1 MSSPVTI
8 YTDGACRGNPGPGG
22 WGVLIIEN
30 NNEITL
36 FGGEKN
42 TTNNQMEMTAAIE
55 GLSYF
60 EERTH
65 IEIFT
70 DSNYLKDGIESWI
83 HSWKKMDGKRPQKNL
98 LKIKN
103 YG

>member
-1 MSSPVTI
+1 MSSPVII

-42 TTNNQMEMTAAIE
+42 TTNNQMEMRAAIE

-70 DSNYLKDGIESWI
+70 DSNYLND
-83 HSWKKMDGKRPQKNL
+83 
-98 LKIKN
+98 
-103 YG
+103 